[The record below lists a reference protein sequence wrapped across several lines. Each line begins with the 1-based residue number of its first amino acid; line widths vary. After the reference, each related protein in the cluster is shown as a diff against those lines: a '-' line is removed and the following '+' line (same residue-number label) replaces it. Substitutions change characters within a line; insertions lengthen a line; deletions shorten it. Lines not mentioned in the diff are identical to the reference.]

1 MQYISMCYEYSN
13 RVVHID
19 IARGIAIILVVLG
32 HCCQSADMALNRV
45 ILSFHMP
52 LFFFLSGVFAK
63 SETAKTLLGGGIFE
77 SQETVNPTSY
87 IVGYN
92 NNIERIN
99 MAI

>member
-1 MQYISMCYEYSN
+1 MINARIE
-13 RVVHID
+13 HID

-32 HCCQSADMALNRV
+32 HCCPSADIDLNRV

-63 SETAKTLLGGGIFE
+63 SETAKTIMGGGIFE
-77 SQETVNPTSY
+77 SQETANTTSY

-92 NNIERIN
+92 HNVERRN